1 MEKNLTTRCV
11 AIVEKCAM
19 TETALRYILS
29 NDAGKRYSIH
39 FYKDTQALKR
49 EFASKNFIAVIF
61 LFPVAGVFVWKACS
75 SYTRLRKL
83 VPKYSESYWRI
94 IRRKC
99 V

>member
-19 TETALRYILS
+19 TEMALRYILS
-29 NDAGKRYSIH
+29 NEAGKKYSIH

-61 LFPVAGVFVWKACS
+61 LFPVAGVFAWKACS
-75 SYTRLRKL
+75 FYTKLRKL
-83 VPKYSESYWRI
+83 ALKYSESY
-94 IRRKC
+94 
-99 V
+99 